1 MFKAEELTAVGF
13 DVNCI
18 EDVVDVVFEKDV
30 EGSPGGVAEEG
41 LEGSLREDDV
51 SGGRSKRKSI
61 VQSIVDD
68 FNPNKGDHKILRA
81 ICRTATVNTAVL
93 VATATGG
100 VSMAP
105 AAGFVAGGA
114 IAARRCSDG
123 IVHKDEKEVTKSLA
137 VYGSA
142 TCASISGQVIAG
154 AVMITFFH
162 AALPVVA
169 AVAFG
174 MGCCSGIVVGALSE
188 WTVDSVFDGMKE
200 SAEKCVSV
208 GASPSGTW
216 VELRSTWTSL
226 IELFRSGRKSVDA
239 ASFDQ
244 AHMLAR
250 KSSGNSEHSEAK
262 NPQEGMDRSSLQEDL
277 ESLKAERMS
286 LHQMLHSDEND
297 FFERH
302 KRQVSSCTDI
312 RPVASMYCRVDEIDK
327 AIEQKSSSGGT
338 WAKLRST
345 WASLITNSKSR

>member
-13 DVNCI
+13 DMNSL
-18 EDVVDVVFEKDV
+18 EDVVGLVFEKDV
-30 EGSPGGVAEEG
+30 EGSPGVVLEEV

-61 VQSIVDD
+61 VQNIVED

-81 ICRTATVNTAVL
+81 IFRTATVNAAVL
-93 VATATGG
+93 VATVTGG
-100 VSMAP
+100 VAMAP
-105 AAGFVAGGA
+105 AAGFVTGGA
-114 IAARRCSDG
+114 IAARRFSDG

-142 TCASISGQVIAG
+142 TCASISGQVVAG
-154 AVMITFFH
+154 VVMITFFH

-174 MGCCSGIVVGALSE
+174 TGCCSGIVVGALSE

-200 SAEKCVSV
+200 SADKCVNV

-216 VELRSTWTSL
+216 MELRSTWTSL
-226 IELFRSGRKSVDA
+226 IDLFRSGRKSVDA

-250 KSSGNSEHSEAK
+250 MSSSDSEHSEAN
-262 NPQEGMDRSSLQEDL
+262 NPR
-277 ESLKAERMS
+277 
-286 LHQMLHSDEND
+286 
-297 FFERH
+297 
-302 KRQVSSCTDI
+302 
-312 RPVASMYCRVDEIDK
+312 
-327 AIEQKSSSGGT
+327 
-338 WAKLRST
+338 
-345 WASLITNSKSR
+345 